1 MQAFE
6 CMVMCKDFIVMPLA
20 GRLLLLATLRQCD
33 SWEATVAG
41 DTATVR
47 QFKLMNPHVTIQVF
61 ESNWV
66 NGAQREISKYV
77 VGADQSVAYFREDI
91 VHQCG
96 TEATEENVHKW
107 ITEIKTFTAMPSL
120 TVVKKKVKELN
131 DKWSI
136 LPTPNETH
144 GVQQSLSE
152 RLAFRIGHL
161 LECAPKDAPFR

>member
-1 MQAFE
+1 MYGNVQG
-6 CMVMCKDFIVMPLA
+6 LHSH
-20 GRLLLLATLRQCD
+20 ATG
-33 SWEATVAG
+33 WEATVAG

-107 ITEIKTFTAMPSL
+107 ITEIKTFTAMPS
-120 TVVKKKVKELN
+120 
-131 DKWSI
+131 I
-136 LPTPNETH
+136 LQHLKSFSARLGYQDFSCLWEVTP
-144 GVQQSLSE
+144 
-152 RLAFRIGHL
+152 
-161 LECAPKDAPFR
+161 K